1 MKNRGEVRAIRE
13 RLADPRALA
22 AILGLRH
29 VGRHGT
35 GIIAACPIHGN
46 KSPSLSLARR
56 RDGTIWAHCFGCPF
70 AGDVLSL
77 IAALRGYDIER
88 DFRAVVAEAA
98 SLASMPVPELPAYR
112 DAPTLPD
119 ATFDA
124 FARHLLELAPLRGDV
139 ARYVDG
145 RGIGREA
152 RADGWGALPPYRA
165 QGGLVRALLDAHG
178 PDVLDGSGLC
188 VLPDDGPWRLAR
200 PGARVLIPWRG
211 ADGRILSLQRR
222 RLDDGEPRY
231 VAPRGRPLSRPYG
244 LHALAGV
251 GPVVYVEG
259 AVDAL
264 ALRRILARSRR
275 PADVLALPGIEAW
288 SAAWA
293 EHARV
298 RDAYV
303 ALDDDEPGE
312 RAAVVLARDLTAA
325 GALTVARWRPPAH
338 DWAETLAKG
347 RRT

>member
-1 MKNRGEVRAIRE
+1 MRDRGEVRAIRE

-22 AILGLRH
+22 VLLGLRH
-29 VGRHGT
+29 VERHGT

-77 IAALRGYDIER
+77 IAALRGYDVSR
-88 DFRAVVAEAA
+88 DFAAVMAEAA
-98 SLASMPVPELPAYR
+98 ALASMPAPDLPRYR
-112 DAPTLPD
+112 EPPAIPD

-124 FARHLLELAPLRGDV
+124 LARDLLRAGLTGDV
-139 ARYVDG
+139 ARYVDA

-165 QGGLVRALLDAHG
+165 QGGIVRTLLDAHG
-178 PDVLDGSGLC
+178 PDVLEGSGLF
-188 VLPDDGPWRLAR
+188 VRPNGEPWRIIR

-211 ADGRILSLQRR
+211 ADGRILSIQRR

-231 VAPRGRPLSRPYG
+231 VATRGRPLSRPYG
-244 LHALAGV
+244 LHAMTGA

-264 ALRRILARSRR
+264 ALRAILTRSRR

-293 EHARV
+293 DLARG
-298 RDAYV
+298 RHAYV
-303 ALDDDEPGE
+303 ALDADEPGE
-312 RAAVVLARDLTAA
+312 RASVVLAGDLTAA
-325 GALTVARWRPPAH
+325 GALSVARWRPPAH
-338 DWAETLAKG
+338 DWAEALA
-347 RRT
+347 RR